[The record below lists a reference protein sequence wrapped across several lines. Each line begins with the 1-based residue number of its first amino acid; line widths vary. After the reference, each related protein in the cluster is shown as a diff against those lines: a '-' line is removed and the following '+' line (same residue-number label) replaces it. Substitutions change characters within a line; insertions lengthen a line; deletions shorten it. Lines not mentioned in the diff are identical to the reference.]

1 MDKRCGFLYLESSSG
16 GVWSYNKALDNS
28 SPNRTDRYDTAGIRF
43 MSGRKKNTIIREDKK
58 ILRSIFGDGR
68 RRKPKKGLSQSQD
81 RLDGRRT
88 SEANVWVVIKAG
100 GRSMSLDATKTS
112 QRDSKHS
119 KGNGHW
125 LPACPVNWLDG
136 GNKRERHS
144 EALIHP
150 NYLHGNKICHRQII
164 RPSLYPEH
172 CPSSWMLSGDMQRW
186 TV

>member
-28 SPNRTDRYDTAGIRF
+28 SPNRTDRYDTAGIHF

-119 KGNGHW
+119 EGSVIDCR
-125 LPACPVNWLDG
+125 PARLIDWTVG
-136 GNKRERHS
+136 TRER
-144 EALIHP
+144 ETLGGL
-150 NYLHGNKICHRQII
+150 N
-164 RPSLYPEH
+164 PSQLSPWQQDL
-172 CPSSWMLSGDMQRW
+172 PSTDN
-186 TV
+186 